1 MGFLKSLFGG
11 DKPSPVVAKEMEGK
25 EYSIFGLY
33 STNSLVSSNVEE
45 SRSPNY
51 PWTEEKQ
58 KGFFW
63 MFAGENFVF
72 DGEVGCMSI
81 IRFDVDRELKG
92 VVWAALY
99 EETADEFIAYSNK
112 WGERPKDIGMLE
124 LSFGDGF
131 GYVEVRK
138 NNVPAGQP
146 YLWSNQHAKD
156 RKARSSR

>member
-11 DKPSPVVAKEMEGK
+11 DKPAPVVAKEMEGK

-33 STNSLVSSNVEE
+33 STNFIVPSNVE
-45 SRSPNY
+45 SRNPNY

-58 KGFFW
+58 TTFFW

-72 DGEVGCMSI
+72 DAEVGCMRI
-81 IRFDVDRELKG
+81 IRFDVDRDLKG
-92 VVWAALY
+92 VVWVSLY
-99 EETADEFIAYSNK
+99 KETADEFMAYSDR
-112 WGERPKDIGMLE
+112 WGEIPKDIGMLE

-138 NNVPAGQP
+138 HNVPAGQP

-156 RKARSSR
+156 RKARSGR